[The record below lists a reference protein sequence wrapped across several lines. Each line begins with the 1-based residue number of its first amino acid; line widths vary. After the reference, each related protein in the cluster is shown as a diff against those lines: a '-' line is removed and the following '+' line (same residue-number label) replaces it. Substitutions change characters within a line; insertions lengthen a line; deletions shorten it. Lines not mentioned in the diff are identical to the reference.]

1 MESRSGRNHVNEDY
15 SLLLRGFLRFNI
27 HGGLLCCERPVTMA
41 SKSTMNLW
49 EATASGFK
57 RYFDFKGRA
66 TRSEF
71 WYFLLFFILAYVVV
85 WLIDHLFLPPILNLK
100 DLPFGDLLPGG
111 YVDNYVGITVLLY
124 RPIMAIPTLSVTVRR
139 LHDVGISGW
148 WCCLWIFP
156 VPLVGW
162 IWLLPW
168 LARPSKD
175 D

>member
-1 MESRSGRNHVNEDY
+1 
-15 SLLLRGFLRFNI
+15 
-27 HGGLLCCERPVTMA
+27 MA
-41 SKSTMNLW
+41 GKSTMNLW
-49 EATASGFK
+49 EATVIGFK
-57 RYFDFKGRA
+57 HYFDFKGRA

-71 WYFLLFFILAYVVV
+71 WYFLLFFILAYVMV

-100 DLPFGDLLPGG
+100 DLPFGNLLPGG

-124 RPIMAIPTLSVTVRR
+124 RPVMAIPTLSATVRR
-139 LHDVGISGW
+139 LNDVGKSGW

-156 VPLVGW
+156 VPLLGW

-175 D
+175 N

>member
-1 MESRSGRNHVNEDY
+1 
-15 SLLLRGFLRFNI
+15 
-27 HGGLLCCERPVTMA
+27 
-41 SKSTMNLW
+41 MNFW

-124 RPIMAIPTLSVTVRR
+124 RPVMAIPTLSGPCGDYMTLEKVA
-139 LHDVGISGW
+139 GGAA
-148 WCCLWIFP
+148 WIFP
-156 VPLVGW
+156 VPLLGW